1 MIARSAEEA
10 GRDPAAIGMEGR
22 LNWHP
27 DITTDEIQQ
36 IAGAWRDAGATH
48 ISMDTMG
55 QGLGSLDG
63 HLEALAQVA
72 DALGLAA
79 G

>member
-1 MIARSAEEA
+1 
-10 GRDPAAIGMEGR
+10 MEGR
-22 LNWHP
+22 LNGRP
-27 DITTDEIQQ
+27 DITRDEIQA
-36 IAGAWRDAGATH
+36 ITGAWRDAGATH

-55 QGLGSLDG
+55 LGLTLPDG
-63 HLEALAQVA
+63 HLGALAQVA